1 MCQINLRSL
10 NSLLNPNFLTHG
22 KNINAS
28 FCFQKVYVFPEET
41 ASSSE
46 SERETDS
53 SEHNGMTESM
63 WTESETGNNLITI
76 LIV

>member
-1 MCQINLRSL
+1 MQLCCC
-10 NSLLNPNFLTHG
+10 
-22 KNINAS
+22 KENI
-28 FCFQKVYVFPEET
+28 CFKPSEET

-63 WTESETGNNLITI
+63 WTESETGN
-76 LIV
+76 

>member
-1 MCQINLRSL
+1 MG
-10 NSLLNPNFLTHG
+10 NPNYEGSIRMSNF
-22 KNINAS
+22 S
-28 FCFQKVYVFPEET
+28 EET

-63 WTESETGNNLITI
+63 WTESETGN
-76 LIV
+76 